1 MAPAAAILITTP
13 HLSQGARLGW
23 ALIWDKVLCRYRS
36 KCEKSLLVFSSGRE
50 VKSISPPGTH
60 GLLPTSA
67 NFLKNKR
74 ASGRPMASTPYMN
87 LIRLQENVMC
97 WGAGKT
103 EEQKEHLHL
112 LFVKYIHMLKI
123 WKMEKRGK
131 VIHVV
136 TISIQALLIFG
147 IFPFI
152 PFQEGECS
160 SCMQQKIK
168 NSNIL
173 ECVDDNI
180 MLSCN
185 RKIYNIVLLF
195 NFYILQSISSPK
207 QFKATFTALWQIT
220 RDWVTGWSVYSGI
233 MFVNLMAT

>member
-1 MAPAAAILITTP
+1 
-13 HLSQGARLGW
+13 
-23 ALIWDKVLCRYRS
+23 
-36 KCEKSLLVFSSGRE
+36 
-50 VKSISPPGTH
+50 
-60 GLLPTSA
+60 
-67 NFLKNKR
+67 
-74 ASGRPMASTPYMN
+74 
-87 LIRLQENVMC
+87 
-97 WGAGKT
+97 
-103 EEQKEHLHL
+103 
-112 LFVKYIHMLKI
+112 MLKI

-173 ECVDDNI
+173 EYVDDNI

-185 RKIYNIVLLF
+185 RKIYDIALLF

-207 QFKATFTALWQIT
+207 QFRATFTALWQIA
-220 RDWVTGWSVYSGI
+220 RDWVSGWSFTLGLSVCQPDGHLTMLSPVPTVTKHFDCIPLLGKNILASTFIIGLFLYKLYYYQS
-233 MFVNLMAT
+233 AD